1 MEITRV
7 AIVEDEPPARRIARE
22 FLGRH
27 AGVEV
32 VAEAGTCA
40 EAANALAALRPEV
53 VLLDVQMP
61 DGDGFSLLNA
71 LPYRPTIVFTT
82 AYEQFALRAF
92 DAAAADYLVKPY
104 AEARFHTAISRA
116 IAASAGPSSAAEAGA
131 LSDRLLVHSGSRS
144 VAVDLR
150 DLVWAEALRD
160 YSRLHLGDRVQVCGL
175 GIGALEEQLD
185 AAAFLRIHRST
196 IVAVAAIDFIE
207 SDGAGG
213 YLVTLR
219 TGDVVRASRTRSA
232 ALRERIV

>member
-1 MEITRV
+1 MKICRV

-22 FLGRH
+22 FLARH

-40 EAANALAALRPEV
+40 EAARALSALRPDI

-61 DGDGFSLLNA
+61 DGDGFSVLDA
-71 LPYRPTIVFTT
+71 LPYQPAVVLTT

-92 DAAAADYLVKPY
+92 EAAAADYLVKPY
-104 AEARFHTAISRA
+104 AEARFHTAIERA
-116 IAASAGPSSAAEAGA
+116 IAATDGRTGASSAGA
-131 LSDRLLVHSGSRS
+131 LSDRILVHSGSRS

-150 DLVWAEALRD
+150 EVVWAEALRD
-160 YSRLHLGDRVQVCGL
+160 YSRLHLPDRVHVCGL
-175 GIGALEEQLD
+175 GIGAIEERLD
-185 AAAFLRIHRST
+185 PDAFLRIHRST
-196 IVAVAAIDFIE
+196 LVAVAAIDFIE

-213 YLVTLR
+213 YLVTLT
-219 TGDVVRASRTRSA
+219 TGDVVRASRSRSA